1 MEEIIDK
8 LIELEYRAQK
18 ITTDAKKKEKSISE
32 QIEKRRKEIEG
43 NILDTYQKKL
53 DEMRTRENLDKQQR
67 LEEIENKKLKQIENL
82 ENEFNQNHLKW
93 EQDLFDSIIG
103 MVIE

>member
-67 LEEIENKKLKQIENL
+67 LDEIENKKLKQIETL

-103 MVIE
+103 TVIE

>member
-67 LEEIENKKLKQIENL
+67 LEEIENKKIKQIETL

-103 MVIE
+103 TVIE